1 MTLYEIADNYR
12 NFFAAVESGDVPENA
27 VNDTLEALDGELDS
41 KVENIAC
48 MIKNW
53 QSLAI
58 SQKNEADNLM
68 ELSNSNKNR
77 AARWRDWLVTCMA
90 MAGKKKVETARCC
103 VTIRKGQNSTQ
114 VDDINFVKW
123 AIDNNRDD
131 LLTYK
136 DPTPNKSAIKVALE
150 SGDSVPYTQIVTGK
164 DGAIIK

>member
-12 NFFAAVESGDVPENA
+12 NFFEAVESGDVPENA

-53 QSLAI
+53 LTLAED
-58 SQKNEADNLM
+58 QKKEANNLKDLADGNE
-68 ELSNSNKNR
+68 KR
-77 AARWRDWLVTCMA
+77 AKRWREWLTMCLTT
-90 MAGKKKVETARCC
+90 AGKKKVETARCC

-164 DGAIIK
+164 DGVTIK